1 MSRWINIDDIS
12 LLKTVSIGGLS
23 AKALWKRIRQQPYID
38 LVRCGECKHK
48 EVCFSEV
55 AMTNK
60 HQTSTIYE
68 RIDFCSY
75 GERRESE

>member
-1 MSRWINIDDIS
+1 MSRWIDADALKANINTAFWSEIEKIIDSAPS
-12 LLKTVSIGGLS
+12 L
-23 AKALWKRIRQQPYID
+23 D
-38 LVRCGECKHK
+38 LVRCAECKHK

-75 GERRESE
+75 GCRKESE